1 MSEAPIGLNIVAEG
15 DQERSFQ
22 LIGDVDLHTVG
33 QLDDL
38 LRELGTGADA
48 TLDLGGV
55 TFMDSFGLR
64 TVLANHELLNSH
76 GHTLWLFHLSP
87 AVRRLLEITHVIDEL
102 AVRH

>member
-1 MSEAPIGLNIVAEG
+1 MSEAPIGLNIVSDRHE
-15 DQERSFQ
+15 ERSFE
-22 LIGDVDLHTVG
+22 LTGDVDLHTVG

-38 LRELGTGADA
+38 LRELGTHADV

-64 TVLANHELLNSH
+64 TVLANHELLNAN

-102 AVRH
+102 AVRQ